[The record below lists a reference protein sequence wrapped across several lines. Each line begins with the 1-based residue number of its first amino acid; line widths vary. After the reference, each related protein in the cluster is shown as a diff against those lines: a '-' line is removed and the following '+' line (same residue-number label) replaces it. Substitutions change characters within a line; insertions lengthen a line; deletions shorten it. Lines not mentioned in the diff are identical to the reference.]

1 MSYVATVLQPNEK
14 VVYETGLHWLVYL
27 PSLVFCALAIAA
39 AIGALF
45 MSNDTQSWGMIV
57 AAFMAAIAFTLWLP
71 AVVKRSSTEFAVTD
85 QRVIYKAGIFARHSI
100 EMNRNKV
107 ESVDV
112 DQSILGRIFG
122 YGKVT
127 IRGTG
132 GGLEP
137 VADISDPLTFRSHL
151 TAV

>member
-1 MSYVATVLQPNEK
+1 MSYVAKVLQPNERI
-14 VVYETGLHWLVYL
+14 VYETGLHWFVYL
-27 PSLVFCALAIAA
+27 PALVFFLLALAAA
-39 AIGALF
+39 AGSLFVPPEDQSFILIGAAVLAV
-45 MSNDTQSWGMIV
+45 MGLI
-57 AAFMAAIAFTLWLP
+57 LWLP
-71 AVVKRSSTEFAVTD
+71 AAVKRYSTEFAVTD
-85 QRVIYKAGIFARHSI
+85 QRIIYKAGIFARHST

-137 VADISDPLTFRSHL
+137 IADISDPLAFRNHI
-151 TAV
+151 TAA